1 MNHVKRTRG
10 GRKEADLKQMSNQR
24 SPTSGT
30 SRVWMQDTRRFISTM
45 DALPDAW
52 VWIVEAVEVRA
63 QIFGPAR
70 MSQPQTHVG

>member
-1 MNHVKRTRG
+1 
-10 GRKEADLKQMSNQR
+10 
-24 SPTSGT
+24 
-30 SRVWMQDTRRFISTM
+30 MQDTRRFISTM